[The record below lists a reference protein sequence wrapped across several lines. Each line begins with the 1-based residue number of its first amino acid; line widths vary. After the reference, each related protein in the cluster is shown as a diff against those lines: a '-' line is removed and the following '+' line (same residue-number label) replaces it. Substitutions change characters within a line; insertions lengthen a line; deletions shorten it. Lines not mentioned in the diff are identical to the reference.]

1 MIEYIRFREHVFYP
15 YPSETGWEGRISWSR
30 VDGTDATLCEKTGT
44 LVLSGSLDRTTRV
57 PLSNVV
63 YYTEKVP
70 PKRDMIK
77 ELKEAPKKPAT
88 RGRGKRKDP

>member
-1 MIEYIRFREHVFYP
+1 MITSIRFRENVYF
-15 YPSETGWEGRISWSR
+15 PSESGWVGSTSWVR
-30 VDGTDATLCEKTGT
+30 ADGLDARLCETTGT

-63 YYTEKVP
+63 YYTETAP

-77 ELKEAPKKPAT
+77 ELKEAPKPKKPTT

>member
-1 MIEYIRFREHVFYP
+1 MITTIRFRENVYF
-15 YPSETGWEGRISWSR
+15 PSKSGRVGSTSWVR
-30 VDGTDATLCEKTGT
+30 GVDGVDARLCEKTGT
-44 LVLSGSLDRTTRV
+44 LILSGALDQVTRV